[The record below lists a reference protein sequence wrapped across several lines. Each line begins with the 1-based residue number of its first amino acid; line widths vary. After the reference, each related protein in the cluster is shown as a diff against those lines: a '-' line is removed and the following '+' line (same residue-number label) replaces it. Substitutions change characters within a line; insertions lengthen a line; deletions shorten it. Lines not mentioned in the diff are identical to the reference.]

1 MSGEPRADMSMF
13 EDDFTN
19 LDMIAIQFNELYR
32 SLQRGGFRQDEA
44 LELIGMI
51 MANNMSYGPPM
62 QEEDFSDEEAFSNE
76 EEFRDEFDDEDGED
90 FT

>member
-1 MSGEPRADMSMF
+1 MSMF

-51 MANNMSYGPPM
+51 MSNNMSYGPPM
-62 QEEDFSDEEAFSNE
+62 QEEDFSSE
-76 EEFRDEFDDEDGED
+76 EEFPNDGEFSNEFDDEDGED
-90 FT
+90 FV

>member
-1 MSGEPRADMSMF
+1 MSGESRSDMSMF

-44 LELIGMI
+44 LELVGMI
-51 MANNMSYGPPM
+51 MSNNMSYQPSMP
-62 QEEDFSDEEAFSNE
+62 EEDFSNEESFSNE

-90 FT
+90 FV

>member
-1 MSGEPRADMSMF
+1 MSGESRSDMSMF

-44 LELIGMI
+44 LELVGMI
-51 MANNMSYGPPM
+51 MSNNMSYQPPM
-62 QEEDFSDEEAFSNE
+62 PEEDFSNE
-76 EEFRDEFDDEDGED
+76 EDFRDEFDDEDGED
-90 FT
+90 FV

>member
-1 MSGEPRADMSMF
+1 MSGESKSDMSMF

-44 LELIGMI
+44 LELVGMVMSNS
-51 MANNMSYGPPM
+51 MAYGPPM
-62 QEEDFSDEEAFSNE
+62 PEDDFPNDGEFSNE
-76 EEFRDEFDDEDGED
+76 DEFKDEFDEEDGED
-90 FT
+90 FI

>member
-1 MSGEPRADMSMF
+1 MSGESKSDMSMF

-51 MANNMSYGPPM
+51 MSNNMSYGPPM
-62 QEEDFSDEEAFSNE
+62 QEEDFSSE
-76 EEFRDEFDDEDGED
+76 EEFPNDGEFSNEFDDEDGED
-90 FT
+90 FV